1 LPGYKHLAPLG
12 RNHQTRYVELQFEF
26 AFDLFEKEIRM
37 TEKQSA
43 LKRTS
48 VIAAVLIVAV
58 ASIAIVKTTGQEETK
73 ANASAANEQWEYLA
87 VAGPST
93 TNLTPTGNPRMRKEP
108 SVPFAREAF
117 VLEQHLDKLGASGWE
132 LIAVAGPPT
141 DPAYYFKR
149 RK

>member
-1 LPGYKHLAPLG
+1 M
-12 RNHQTRYVELQFEF
+12 N
-26 AFDLFEKEIRM
+26 EKR
-37 TEKQSA
+37 KV

-48 VIAAVLIVAV
+48 LLVGLLFLAMI
-58 ASIAIVKTTGQEETK
+58 SIAVVKISGQEEAKVSDKTT
-73 ANASAANEQWEYLA
+73 NEQWEYLA

-108 SVPFAREAF
+108 SVPFGREAF
-117 VLEQHLDKLGASGWE
+117 VLEQHLDKLGANGWE
-132 LIAVAGPPT
+132 LVAIAGPPT